1 MSTEIIEAI
10 PHRPEADTFDFQR
23 SLEAIKQAVLC
34 HKALILGTTVAT
46 VFLVIVYIMAFP
58 ASYQVQVILIADSA
72 EDSRRDD
79 FYNHWNVFRT
89 NSLPDEGE
97 MMTSTLLIGKVVDEL
112 ELGFDD
118 VYHTFMTH
126 VGYIWVESLV
136 GRAYRS
142 VKHWIFPPSTLYA
155 MTPEELER
163 GKTVLSFKDG
173 IMLQPVPDTNM
184 GALIARGPSPRIADT
199 LNVMVDMYLD
209 ERQDRMMEEADRA
222 YNSLKTEVDKSL
234 VMLTAKEME
243 LEKHFSANNMLLAFE
258 KDKLEVTTWLELK
271 ASITEIEAR
280 KAYMEATLAEIN
292 RQLSFEDKNVV
303 ASRVMIKNSAR
314 VTLRSQIIQLKIA
327 MEQTKLRYS
336 SESPEVTEIQS
347 QITALTK
354 LWEEEEEIEESQA
367 TQLISDT
374 YQTLQGQKSNYLSE
388 LKGLEANLA
397 VKNAA
402 DKRLEATLK
411 ELPAKINKT
420 HALQREQSN
429 LEIKYNGLSNK
440 LTTAAISRATVA
452 SAPPAIQVVAYADYP
467 EKAYWPKTKLL
478 LLGALVVGALLGL
491 LSAIALDFIYGRVSR
506 YRLSDSSAKYEIYAI
521 VRRDTEF
528 LANHYDLASPDSPPV
543 MRLEQL

>member
-1 MSTEIIEAI
+1 
-10 PHRPEADTFDFQR
+10 
-23 SLEAIKQAVLC
+23 
-34 HKALILGTTVAT
+34 
-46 VFLVIVYIMAFP
+46 
-58 ASYQVQVILIADSA
+58 
-72 EDSRRDD
+72 
-79 FYNHWNVFRT
+79 
-89 NSLPDEGE
+89 
-97 MMTSTLLIGKVVDEL
+97 
-112 ELGFDD
+112 
-118 VYHTFMTH
+118 
-126 VGYIWVESLV
+126 
-136 GRAYRS
+136 
-142 VKHWIFPPSTLYA
+142 
-155 MTPEELER
+155 
-163 GKTVLSFKDG
+163 
-173 IMLQPVPDTNM
+173 
-184 GALIARGPSPRIADT
+184 
-199 LNVMVDMYLD
+199 
-209 ERQDRMMEEADRA
+209 
-222 YNSLKTEVDKSL
+222 
-234 VMLTAKEME
+234 MLTAKEME

-280 KAYMEATLAEIN
+280 KAYMEATLAEID

-303 ASRVMIKNSAR
+303 ASRVTIKNSAR
-314 VTLRSQIIQLKIA
+314 VTLRNQIIQLKIA

-336 SESPEVTEIQS
+336 SESPEVTEIQA
-347 QITALTK
+347 QITALTG

-367 TQLISDT
+367 TQLISDI

-397 VKNAA
+397 VKKAA
-402 DKRLEATLK
+402 GKRLEATLK

-429 LEIKYNGLSNK
+429 LEVKYNGLSNK

-506 YRLSDSSAKYEIYAI
+506 YRLSASSAKYEIYAI

-528 LANHYDLASPDSPPV
+528 LANHYDLVSPDSPPV
-543 MRLEQL
+543 MRLEKL